1 MGSRIKLPNTN
12 FAKAGG
18 DLGRLAKDVAK
29 FIGNHKEK
37 FLGGGLLLVAA
48 DGIWVRLGR
57 KKDQKTFE
65 ESSVN
70 QQKVAHKHE
79 AEITALLAETEQARE
94 VNRRIDQLDK

>member
-37 FLGGGLLLVAA
+37 FLGGGLLLVVA
-48 DGIWVRLGR
+48 DNIRVRFGR
-57 KKDQKTFE
+57 RKDQKTFE

-70 QQKVAHKHE
+70 
-79 AEITALLAETEQARE
+79 
-94 VNRRIDQLDK
+94 